1 MSDDEEYEYDY
12 GSDADQCSDD
22 GGGDPDAEDELIEIE
37 NSFYEGEDLMKD
49 NPEGAAELFNK
60 VIQLETNRDVV
71 KW

>member
-12 GSDADQCSDD
+12 GSDVDEGSHD
-22 GGGDPDAEDELIEIE
+22 GDGDELEDELIEIE

-49 NPEGAAELFNK
+49 NPEGAALLFDK

-71 KW
+71 KWY